1 MLGLRSCV
9 STFSEALSCLR
20 SLKALETRFNFRVSY
35 SWALSNFLFNSM
47 LNEIIGLIF
56 NNDFHK
62 VFEERILLGQMFE
75 LLPLLAFQNFLLIQ
89 TNEIDAKLFK
99 FWGVVGMSNQ
109 ENRQNVLAS
118 HKMFYVVRTNLHEAV
133 QHKVVGI
140 DEQLQ
145 EKLNALVADEE
156 FVRIEILYD
165 AIEKHLRNSFDFDQS
180 ELLAEVLTVH
190 LWLGFFPLSGSVKH
204 GSKVFRSRP

>member
-1 MLGLRSCV
+1 
-9 STFSEALSCLR
+9 
-20 SLKALETRFNFRVSY
+20 
-35 SWALSNFLFNSM
+35 M

-56 NNDFHK
+56 NNGFHK

-190 LWLGFFPLSGSVKH
+190 L
-204 GSKVFRSRP
+204 